1 MIKHEKHDKPDV
13 SLINNF
19 TELKAY
25 YQSAVFNALSDVE
38 KQYDS
43 TNFLP
48 DDDDIEYFATAD
60 DVTKIHPALLYQ
72 LIDDFCA
79 WEEPHQIADQDLKV
93 SVAFVLA
100 QFCLGLLKVLDEQN
114 LVQEVNSLN
123 QQIKQAE
130 RQFWS
135 KFYAFQAQRGTQS
148 HILIIE
154 EFDEAA
160 RELHNNLMNQERHL
174 QILEHQRKQ
183 IIIQLQ
189 NQYESITWDQLLKN
203 WTRRIARMRRY

>member
-1 MIKHEKHDKPDV
+1 MIKHEKHDKPNV
-13 SLINNF
+13 SLINDF
-19 TELKAY
+19 AALKAY
-25 YQSAVFNALSDVE
+25 YQNAIFNALDEVE
-38 KQYDS
+38 MQYGA
-43 TNFLP
+43 TNFYS
-48 DDDDIEYFATAD
+48 DDNGIEYFATAD

-130 RQFWS
+130 RQF
-135 KFYAFQAQRGTQS
+135 
-148 HILIIE
+148 
-154 EFDEAA
+154 
-160 RELHNNLMNQERHL
+160 
-174 QILEHQRKQ
+174 
-183 IIIQLQ
+183 
-189 NQYESITWDQLLKN
+189 
-203 WTRRIARMRRY
+203 